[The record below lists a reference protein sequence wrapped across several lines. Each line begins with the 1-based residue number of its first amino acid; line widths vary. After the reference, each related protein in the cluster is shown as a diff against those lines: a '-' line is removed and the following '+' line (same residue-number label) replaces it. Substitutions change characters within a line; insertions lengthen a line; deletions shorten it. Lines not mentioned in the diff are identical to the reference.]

1 MKRRRNMYATI
12 LREKEPEKKEKKDFL
27 FPAIADKDSNSEVAR
42 VMLSQQITYEI
53 GRDMKI
59 MSRELARSIMED
71 MFNE

>member
-1 MKRRRNMYATI
+1 MYATI

-27 FPAIADKDSNSEVAR
+27 FPTIADKDSNSEVAGVR
-42 VMLSQQITYEI
+42 LSQKITYEL
-53 GRDMKI
+53 GRDMKT